1 MKKILLT
8 MMMIAFTWEVS
19 AQESHPVIIPGKG
32 HIDVEQLN
40 KKLPLN
46 INVDN
51 LSIAEIRI
59 LRNAVSARQG
69 YCFMNGDL
77 RGIFGATSWYTQ
89 KMEDRFWKEENGKA
103 APIKYTA
110 AEQAFVQKLKKRED
124 F

>member
-59 LRNAVSARQG
+59 LRNAVSA
-69 YCFMNGDL
+69 
-77 RGIFGATSWYTQ
+77 
-89 KMEDRFWKEENGKA
+89 
-103 APIKYTA
+103 
-110 AEQAFVQKLKKRED
+110 
-124 F
+124 